1 MASLIEKGI
10 EVEVP
15 VRTAYDQWTQFEE
28 FPRFMEGVLEVKQLD
43 EGRLRWTA
51 DVGAGNTREWTAE
64 ITEQLPDRR
73 IAWRSL
79 EGAQNSGVVTF
90 HHISPGRSR
99 VMLQL
104 EYEPEGIMESVGDV
118 LGVMSARVAGDL
130 ERFKHFVE
138 DRGAETGAWRGT
150 IGTPAPSADTSAPR
164 TATAAGPGRCE
175 TCGNEYA
182 EAFTVTLGG
191 RSYVFDSFECAL
203 HRLAPTCAHCGCRI
217 LGHGV
222 QADGAMYCCAH
233 CARRSGHDEI
243 RDSA

>member
-15 VRTAYDQWTQFEE
+15 VRVAYDQWTQFED
-28 FPRFMEGVLEVKQLD
+28 FPRFMEGVLSVEQYD
-43 EGRLRWTA
+43 DRRLRWTA

-64 ITEQLPDRR
+64 ITEQVPDRR

-79 EGAQNSGVVTF
+79 EGARNSGVVTF
-90 HHISPGRSR
+90 HHLAPGRCR

-104 EYEPEGIMESVGDV
+104 EYEPEGLLENVGDA

-130 ERFKHFVE
+130 ERFKGFIE
-138 DRGAETGAWRGT
+138 ERGRETGAWRGT
-150 IGTPAPSADTSAPR
+150 IGKPAPNAEGVRGEGVPAG
-164 TATAAGPGRCE
+164 GPGRCV
-175 TCGNEYA
+175 TCGNHYED
-182 EAFTVTLGG
+182 AFTVSIRG

-203 HRLAPTCAHCGCRI
+203 HRLAPSCAHCGCRI

-222 QADGAMYCCAH
+222 SADGVLYCCAH
-233 CARRSGHDEI
+233 CARRSGNDEA
-243 RDSA
+243 RDNV

>member
-10 EVEVP
+10 EVEAP
-15 VRTAYDQWTQFEE
+15 VRVAYDQWTQFED
-28 FPRFMEGVLEVKQLD
+28 FPRFMEGVLSVEQLD
-43 EGRLRWTA
+43 DRRLRWTA

-79 EGAQNSGVVTF
+79 EGARNRGVVTF
-90 HHISPGRSR
+90 HHVAPDRCR

-104 EYEPEGIMESVGDV
+104 EYEPEGLMENVGDV
-118 LGVMSARVAGDL
+118 LGVMSARVSGDL
-130 ERFKHFVE
+130 ERFKRFIE
-138 DRGAETGAWRGT
+138 DRGTETGGWRGT
-150 IGTPAPSADTSAPR
+150 IGRPAPSPEAHAADR
-164 TATAAGPGRCE
+164 GAARCM
-175 TCGNEYA
+175 TCGNTYED
-182 EAFTVTLGG
+182 AFTVTLGG

-203 HRLAPTCAHCGCRI
+203 HRLAPSCAHCGCRI

-222 QADGAMYCCAH
+222 SADGALFCCAH
-233 CARRSGHDEI
+233 CARRSGNDEV